1 MKALGKIALPI
12 AVALGIFACES
23 CSDDSN
29 GLQGNR
35 AAATPITLKKANDF
49 AGLFQFPK
57 GTVLTPADGRLHFAL
72 PAGFRLIAKLKPEAN
87 RYEYGASSAVS
98 RVVSFSDGSVNC
110 KCEAGSGGCS
120 PFVWGDKSG
129 CSSDGGC
136 TKCTLTISG
145 DASRASSEIIRIKE
159 AIIEDAAVVD
169 LSAESDFALN
179 KDSLSLYRSPKGF
192 IFAAQAI
199 RDTIQHIMADFN
211 HPKDAEI
218 LDKIP
223 LGEKLPAGYYY
234 IPVALFSKYLVL
246 MPLNLEHPY
255 YLDTHSDKENEWFT
269 FALAMNFMHSDLMGE
284 DESDMVAS
292 FSTAKHFNCTCNSG
306 GSGCKKGRK
315 YGVIFCEAQSCSNCT
330 LNCPKCK
337 VYPSL

>member
-1 MKALGKIALPI
+1 MKAFGKIAWPI
-12 AVALGIFACES
+12 ALVLGIFAYES
-23 CSDDSN
+23 CSDNSN
-29 GLQGNR
+29 GLQANR
-35 AAATPITLKKANDF
+35 AAATPIALKKANDF
-49 AGLFQFPK
+49 KGLFQFPK
-57 GTVLTPADGRLHFAL
+57 GTVLTLADGRLHFTL
-72 PAGFRLIAKLKPEAN
+72 PKGFRLIAKLKPAAN
-87 RYEYGASSAVS
+87 RYEYEEPSAVS
-98 RVVSFSDGSVNC
+98 RVARFSDGSVNC

-129 CSSDGGC
+129 CSSDGRC

-145 DASRASSEIIRIKE
+145 DASRKDSEIHIE
-159 AIIEDAAVVD
+159 DAVVEDAAVVD
-169 LSAESDFALN
+169 LDAASDFVLN

-192 IFAAQAI
+192 IFADQAI

-211 HPKDAEI
+211 HPKDTEV

-223 LGEKLPAGYYY
+223 LGEKLPAGYFY

-246 MPLNLEHPY
+246 MPLNLEHPH
-255 YLDTHSDKENEWFT
+255 YLDTHSDSDNHWFM
-269 FALAMNFMHSDLMGE
+269 FALAMNFMYSDLMGE

-306 GSGCKKGRK
+306 GSGCKKGRE
-315 YGVIFCEAQSCSNCT
+315 YGVIFCEAQSCTDCT